1 MRETCASNVAC
12 GTEPDK
18 KFLRDGAPAV
28 FSSSTKW
35 MKTQFKLPRNGSTEG
50 RPPSDASA
58 GIWTA
63 TARRPLTRIVSTF
76 QLQIPFGQGP
86 RKEHGTGSHAVQTTL
101 GQSSA
106 TEPHG
111 LDRFHPSMLCNRSLP
126 IYFSDDRMGTQI
138 HNEQVRGLTIC
149 L

>member
-1 MRETCASNVAC
+1 MRRIIVTNVLC
-12 GTEPDK
+12 GAEPDK
-18 KFLRDGAPAV
+18 RFLRDGAPAV
-28 FSSSTKW
+28 SSFSAKW
-35 MKTQFKLPRNGSTEG
+35 VKTQFKLPRN
-50 RPPSDASA
+50 
-58 GIWTA
+58 
-63 TARRPLTRIVSTF
+63 
-76 QLQIPFGQGP
+76 P
-86 RKEHGTGSHAVQTTL
+86 RKEPGTGGHAAQTTV

-106 TEPHG
+106 TELHG